1 MRRAPLPEPDRAQVA
16 RGPSGKVR
24 LAQSPAGRD
33 TPRLSLGH
41 RGAQPSRAPSAQPH
55 QSSTGRDEKKQQPPH
70 RSGRTRGKLEL
81 PRFPQLRTAGNGND
95 ATRGSLPA
103 STATRK
109 SGREAAGT
117 PSLGHCPPPPRP
129 APPTTPIGPRS
140 TNCEHQKEVAL
151 SCWRACSGSRN
162 AQRFPWQRL
171 PGCTPSAKG
180 WSFRS
185 AAVDLFLALYLRSF
199 ALIETVYC
207 S

>member
-1 MRRAPLPEPDRAQVA
+1 MKSPQVSAEATPILRYRQHCDFNMNHLVRAQQDKRNKNCQAQGTQASRRLSSPALGESMRRAPLPEPDRAQVA

-24 LAQSPAGRD
+24 LAQSPAGRG

-41 RGAQPSRAPSAQPH
+41 RGAQPARAPSAQPQ

-70 RSGRTRGKLEL
+70 KSGRTRGKLEL

-129 APPTTPIGPRS
+129 APPAPPATPIGPSS
-140 TNCEHQKEVAL
+140 TN
-151 SCWRACSGSRN
+151 
-162 AQRFPWQRL
+162 
-171 PGCTPSAKG
+171 
-180 WSFRS
+180 
-185 AAVDLFLALYLRSF
+185 
-199 ALIETVYC
+199 
-207 S
+207 